1 MYKSVLIFFRPAE
14 LKLYS
19 MYRTIVQD
27 VNLEKQI
34 NKKGIFN
41 FHFILFKAEVLQDD

>member
-1 MYKSVLIFFRPAE
+1 MYKAVLIFFRPAE
-14 LKLYS
+14 LKL
-19 MYRTIVQD
+19 YRTIVQD